1 MAKFQAP
8 TDAQVE
14 EVLRKIPSPQLR
26 RAFFEGLKNPLWV
39 TPLARKGAFSSP
51 PEPQVMEDGLVRD
64 VYWPEI
70 DYLIRVAPEAPAS
83 VVDVLLKLSKSNNPW
98 VRRGVFTVGSII
110 PADQAARLQPL
121 IKSWISSGFG
131 WRTDPRETV
140 DLTVNLLQGG
150 QYEVGRWLA
159 NLLFRPSVT
168 STSNEGKPTL
178 VLEDYWYE
186 NGLPRVVT
194 VLGDDGLSVVSP
206 WLETYERSKGY
217 FKQDSDITFMS
228 RDSVRTR
235 SDSHDGVEQSL
246 IDAVRDL
253 AIHAMHIDP
262 TAAKALLV
270 ATKMILMRKI
280 ALFALAEA
288 ITQSADDDEQ
298 MNAMLRVAIELLFDK
313 SSLDNAC
320 RIEYAELARAAVSR
334 SAKALDPLPGFIE
347 SGLRIDNDRLRK
359 WLSGQEANGSAID
372 ERVDE
377 YNRRRMHRW
386 LSAIGVDA
394 LPEQLRAT
402 LAELDEHFGVIES
415 PLEPGRSITS
425 WSGPNSPITQD
436 DMSVM
441 SPAEL
446 VAHLES
452 WHDMGNGWGPE
463 PSHEGQGRAL
473 TALLTTN
480 PKAVAGIDNL
490 PDRLRP
496 TYLRA
501 ILHGWEAAVK
511 SDLELDWAQ
520 VASLIRG
527 ILTHDD
533 ESTFPVEG
541 GRFDDDANFRPA
553 KQAAV
558 GLLEELVGERAAL
571 IVPDEAMSQFAEML
585 ITLADDETAWSEYI
599 SYDKE
604 SGMDPL
610 TVSLNWQWPIRV
622 RGLIYLMSRGK
633 DTSWYEAARSSLER
647 ELARA
652 DTRGASRAVLGEGL
666 ARLLLTDP
674 EWVESNIST
683 WFGDEDGVA
692 INQQISLTTAIAV
705 HHYHP
710 KLYDLLAPAML
721 SAIKSKDSIV
731 AGWRMQFDPLQR
743 IGEWIVSAIIQGH
756 KSLEDPVVMAF
767 FSSATAEVRGE
778 AIGRI
783 AWSFLHAEVVDE
795 AIRDR
800 FADLWD
806 MRVEHVR
813 SHPNDHEELNGFEW
827 FVKSKKFS
835 VEWWLPRL
843 KEAAELN
850 SSFGSKTRMISKE
863 IASAADVDPRIALD
877 VLKLLLQ
884 ERNDADIAGYAL
896 RRDAI
901 PIVLA
906 KAIASGDSELQR
918 DALRFMNHLGEQG
931 DLGLEAAVRAVLAG
945 RITQTGVDE

>member
-8 TDAQVE
+8 TDAQVK
-14 EVLRKIPSPQLR
+14 EVLRRIPSPQLK
-26 RAFFEGLKNPLWV
+26 RAFFEGLKNPFWV
-39 TPLARKGAFSSP
+39 TPLAKEGAFSSP
-51 PEPQVMEDGLVRD
+51 PESQVMEDGLIRD

-70 DYLIRVAPEAPAS
+70 DYLIRVAPEAPAA
-83 VVDVLLKLSKSNNPW
+83 VVDVLLKLGQSNNPW
-98 VRRGVFTVGSII
+98 VRRGVFTVGSSI

-121 IKSWISSGFG
+121 LKSWVSSGFG

-140 DLTVNLLQGG
+140 SLAVNLLQGG
-150 QYEVGRWLA
+150 QYKVGKWLA
-159 NLLFRPSVT
+159 NLLFRPSET
-168 STSNEGKPTL
+168 SSEGKPKL
-178 VLEDYWYE
+178 MLEDYWYE
-186 NGLPRVVT
+186 DGLPRVVA

-206 WLETYERSKGY
+206 WLEAYERSRGN
-217 FKQDSDITFMS
+217 FKHDSDLTFMS

-253 AIHAMHIDP
+253 AIQAMRIDP
-262 TAAKALLV
+262 TGTKALLL
-270 ATKMILMRKI
+270 ATKMVLMRKI
-280 ALFALAEA
+280 TLFALAEA
-288 ITQSADDDEQ
+288 IKQSTDDDEQ
-298 MNAMLRVAIELLFDK
+298 MNAMLRVAVELLFDE
-313 SSLDNAC
+313 SSFDNAC
-320 RIEYAELARAAVSR
+320 RIEYAELARAAASR
-334 SAKALDPLPGFIE
+334 SDKVLEPLPGFIE

-359 WLSGQEANGSAID
+359 WFGGEDPDGSVID
-372 ERVDE
+372 EKVDDF
-377 YNRRRMHRW
+377 NRHRMHRW

-394 LPEQLRAT
+394 LPEQLRAR
-402 LAELDEHFGVIES
+402 LAELDDSFGVIES

-425 WSGPNSPITQD
+425 WTGPNSPITQD

-452 WHDMGNGWGPE
+452 WHDMGDGWGPE

-480 PKAVAGIDNL
+480 PKAVAGIDDL
-490 PDRLRP
+490 PRRLRP

-501 ILHGWEAAVK
+501 ILHGWEAALK
-511 SDLELDWAQ
+511 ADLELDWPQA
-520 VASLIRG
+520 ADLIHG
-527 ILTHDD
+527 VLIHDD
-533 ESTFPVEG
+533 ESAFPVEG

-558 GLLEELVGERAAL
+558 GLLEELVRERAAL
-571 IVPDEAMSQFAEML
+571 TVPDEAMSQFAEML

-633 DTSWYEAARSSLER
+633 DTSWYEAARSALEG
-647 ELARA
+647 ELARD

-674 EWVESNIST
+674 EWVESNAPT
-683 WFGDEDGVA
+683 WFGDEGGVTV
-692 INQQISLTTAIAV
+692 NQQIALTTAIAV
-705 HHYHP
+705 HHYHL
-710 KLYDLLAPAML
+710 KLYELLAP
-721 SAIKSKDSIV
+721 SVITVINSGDSV
-731 AGWRMQFDPLQR
+731 AAGWRMQFDPLQR
-743 IGEWIVSAIIQGH
+743 IGEWIITAIIRGDRTP
-756 KSLEDPVVMAF
+756 EDPVALAF
-767 FSSATAEVRGE
+767 FTSVPVKVRGE
-778 AIGRI
+778 AISRI
-783 AWSFLHAEVVDE
+783 AWSFMHAERVDE
-795 AIRDR
+795 EIRDR

-813 SHPNDHEELNGFEW
+813 SHSDDQEELNGFEW
-827 FVKSKKFS
+827 FVKSKKFD
-835 VEWWLPRL
+835 VDWWLPRL
-843 KEAAELN
+843 KEAAQLDPHL
-850 SSFGSKTRMISKE
+850 GSKTHTISKE
-863 IASAADVDPRIALD
+863 IASSADHDPRIAFD

-884 ERNDADIAGYAL
+884 GRNDADLAGYTL
-896 RRDAI
+896 RRDAV

-906 KAIASGDSELQR
+906 KAIASGDSELKR
-918 DALRFMNHLGEQG
+918 DAERYMNQLGEQG
-931 DLGLEAAVRAVLAG
+931 YLGLEAAVNEVLNE
-945 RITQTGVDE
+945 RITQNDVDD

>member
-8 TDAQVE
+8 TDTEVR
-14 EVLRKIPSPQLR
+14 EVLRKIPSPQLK

-39 TPLARKGAFSSP
+39 TPLAREGVFSSP
-51 PEPQVMEDGLVRD
+51 PESQVMEDGLVRD

-70 DYLIRVAPEAPAS
+70 GYLIRVAPEAPAA
-83 VVDVLLKLSKSNNPW
+83 VVDVLLKLAQSNNPW
-98 VRRGVFTVGSII
+98 VRRGVFTVGSSI

-121 IKSWISSGFG
+121 LKSWVPSGFG

-140 DLTVNLLQGG
+140 SLAVNLLEGG
-150 QYEVGRWLA
+150 QYKVGKWLA
-159 NLLFRPSVT
+159 NLLFRPSET
-168 STSNEGKPTL
+168 SSGGKPNL
-178 VLEDYWYE
+178 ALEDYWYE
-186 NGLPRVVT
+186 DGLPRVVAA
-194 VLGDDGLSVVSP
+194 LGDDGLSVVSP
-206 WLETYERSKGY
+206 WLEAYERSRGY
-217 FKQDSDITFMS
+217 FKHDSDMTFMS
-228 RDSVRTR
+228 RDSVRAR

-253 AIHAMHIDP
+253 AIHAMRVDP
-262 TAAKALLV
+262 TRTKTLLL
-270 ATKMILMRKI
+270 ATKMVLMRKI
-280 ALFALAEA
+280 TLFALAEA
-288 ITQSADDDEQ
+288 IRQSTDNDEQ
-298 MNAMLRVAIELLFDK
+298 MNAMLRVAVELLFDG

-320 RIEYAELARAAVSR
+320 RIEYAELARAAASR
-334 SAKALDPLPGFIE
+334 SAKALEALPGFIE

-359 WLSGQEANGSAID
+359 WLGGEDADGSVID
-372 ERVDE
+372 ERADD

-394 LPEQLRAT
+394 LPEQLRAR

-425 WSGPNSPITQD
+425 WTGPNSPITQD

-452 WHDMGNGWGPE
+452 WHDMGDGWGPE

-480 PKAVAGIDNL
+480 PKAVSGIDDL

-501 ILHGWEAAVK
+501 ILHGWEAALK
-511 SDLELDWAQ
+511 ADLELDWSQ
-520 VASLIRG
+520 VADLIRG
-527 ILTHDD
+527 VLTHDD
-533 ESTFPVEG
+533 ESAFPVEG

-558 GLLEELVGERAAL
+558 GLLEELVRERAAL
-571 IVPDEAMSQFAEML
+571 TVPDDAMSQFAEML

-633 DTSWYEAARSSLER
+633 NTGWYEAARSSLDR
-647 ELARA
+647 ELARD

-674 EWVESNIST
+674 EWVESKIPT

-692 INQQISLTTAIAV
+692 VNQQIALTTAMAV

-710 KLYDLLAPAML
+710 RLYDLLAPAMIAVIN
-721 SAIKSKDSIV
+721 SRDSII

-743 IGEWIVSAIIQGH
+743 IGEWIINSIIRGNETL
-756 KSLEDPVVMAF
+756 SDPVALAF
-767 FSSATAEVRGE
+767 FTTAPAKVRGE
-778 AIGRI
+778 AISHI
-783 AWSFLHAEVVDE
+783 AWSFMHAERVDE

-800 FADLWD
+800 FGELWD
-806 MRVEHVR
+806 MRVEHIR
-813 SHPNDHEELNGFEW
+813 SYPDDKVELNGFEW
-827 FVKSKKFS
+827 FVKSKKFD

-843 KEAAELN
+843 KEAAELDAHL
-850 SSFGSKTRMISKE
+850 SSKTYTIGEE
-863 IASAADVDPRIALD
+863 IAAAADVDPRGAFD
-877 VLKLLLQ
+877 ALKLLL
-884 ERNDADIAGYAL
+884 EGRNDADITGYSL
-896 RRDAI
+896 RRDAV
-901 PIVLA
+901 PAVLA
-906 KAIASGDSELQR
+906 KAIASGDSELKR
-918 DALRFMNHLGEQG
+918 GAELYMNQLGEQG
-931 DLGLEAAVRAVLAG
+931 DLGLEAAVNEVLKARG
-945 RITQTGVDE
+945 TRSDVED